1 MIFLAFTRIF
11 QSSKGKEQQL
21 LQKGPWEV
29 LFLAI
34 GSLAGPKQG
43 KGTGGARRPVSGGA
57 GRRRRGARGGKGR
70 GGPEHLLVASGRLG
84 VAGSDGSASSGDRRW
99 VCAGGDDVL
108 VR

>member
-1 MIFLAFTRIF
+1 MILMHGATPKDSKTSRFALFFIFLAFTRIF

-43 KGTGGARRPVSGGA
+43 KGTAGARRPVSGGA
-57 GRRRRGARGGKGR
+57 GRRR
-70 GGPEHLLVASGRLG
+70 
-84 VAGSDGSASSGDRRW
+84 
-99 VCAGGDDVL
+99 
-108 VR
+108 

>member
-43 KGTGGARRPVSGGA
+43 KGTGGARRPVYGGA
-57 GRRRRGARGGKGR
+57 GRRQRGARGGKGGGGPGAPLGGFGAAR
-70 GGPEHLLVASGRLG
+70 GGQKRWLREL
-84 VAGSDGSASSGDRRW
+84 RRPAVGLHW
-99 VCAGGDDVL
+99 
-108 VR
+108 RR